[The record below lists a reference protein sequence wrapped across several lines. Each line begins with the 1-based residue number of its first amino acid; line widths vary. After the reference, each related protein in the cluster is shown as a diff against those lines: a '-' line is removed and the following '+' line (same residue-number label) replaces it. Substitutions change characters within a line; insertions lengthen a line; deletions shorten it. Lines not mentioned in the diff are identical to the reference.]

1 MPQCD
6 TLKTKRKNKICPE
19 APRLTA
25 LNAVTAD
32 AKEQKSLKK
41 RAEIFKGNPSAIPL
55 RIYDR
60 NIAEVLYHDI

>member
-6 TLKTKRKNKICPE
+6 TLKTKRKDKICPE

-32 AKEQKSLKK
+32 AKEQKSLK
-41 RAEIFKGNPSAIPL
+41 AIRP
-55 RIYDR
+55 RS
-60 NIAEVLYHDI
+60 HCGSTTGT